1 MNWIELPN
9 NELLKFLKDI
19 WYLKYTKL
27 IGKLVKRGDLM
38 FFTDIRSHE
47 FRKIEYPDN
56 QYNREINI
64 LFTPENNSVLNLDVY
79 YEFYFGI
86 RDVEKRILKNRLS
99 IFYVLKKNVIEIK
112 PKAFIETRNKVYTG
126 INVELADTIR
136 KAIKTLTS
144 DINREP
150 ETFIYELLQNADD
163 YPLEKNSVEIK
174 FTITS
179 NYLLLSHNGQPF
191 NFQNVYAL
199 TGISQGDKR
208 ENKETIGFKGVGF
221 KSIFKDSKFAIIKS
235 GGFEFKFDESCFP
248 RDAKRPWQIIP
259 IWVENYDSEL
269 LNEQDFIN
277 GNVAIAIKPI
287 EGDEKLRTIEKS
299 YKNILSKVFRDDRIL
314 IFLRRI
320 EKVIIKDSL
329 DTEYNIE
336 INKNKE
342 KWFISNGLKN
352 VVVQDSIRQWINK
365 KIEDEEITIPEKFK
379 DIGETKITFAVE
391 RSGDILTGTNDSKI
405 YTYLPTEIDFG
416 FKFLINGD
424 FIPDGSR
431 TELHDNEWNNYL
443 AKLTGVKFV
452 EWLYILG
459 NNTWVDFKG
468 NKKQFDRNYID
479 LIPDF
484 NDPKALASGKNQFF
498 LDSFKEGFESAI
510 IGSEAIKFIPI
521 KSGDLE
527 FLSNIL
533 IDETGLAELLGD
545 EFSQLTGISEKLID
559 SNVGEGVEKI
569 KDLIKQNDVGVIYD
583 KDRLKDDIQTKLQD
597 WLKKPSNNFKFIQ
610 YINSSDVLKG
620 LLKSEEIILSE
631 SLLLQKASAL
641 YFEVPKEITFLAVDK
656 VNSEVLTL
664 LTDSKINLSLTEFEP
679 VDFFK
684 NNIFSKQENINASL
698 ADETNLLN
706 FWKFIFD
713 NWTLFE
719 ADTAIKD
726 SFKHF
731 VVLCKPK
738 TENELSKKVISSA
751 YLSNEFNSTNDIEI
765 VVKDIS
771 PDEVFISDK
780 YIDKK
785 REAEKWR
792 KIFKQAGAIT
802 DLQKVIEVLLP
813 KLPIIESAKHLE
825 IAKQIFKFWKDPA
838 NKLTDAQIV
847 LIKTNLNI
855 KCIDKK
861 FRKSTDCIISDHY
874 NNNQLIAS
882 WLPNLELANQVAQ
895 EYAPRTNQVAEW
907 KNFFE
912 IIGCVE
918 LTDKQNVFDAKINFI
933 IASQDTLKDNHF
945 EILKS
950 ISDLFKLNKENG
962 LIFDFEKTLSQIK
975 LQTNNDQ
982 LHLPVSIHLSSSY
995 KPKLNLENDD
1005 IINSKLLFLNEK
1017 YLPNEIEKFFFI
1029 KLGVKN
1035 NFSFNNIEI
1044 VSFENFENL
1053 SIKDKLF
1060 NSENFNVK
1068 KNTLLS
1074 RGYNIKSIEAY
1085 TKFKNHVQCYFLSVP
1100 VIQKYNSLFFDEVVK
1115 LNDKFFNHTELI
1127 NNQSSC
1133 GSCHNELINFIREN
1147 ETIENKLGV
1156 FVKPSML
1163 FSSKLEKYI
1172 DDKSLI
1178 PKNNLLCTE
1187 FKSEKSI
1194 AEIIGIY
1201 QELSI
1206 ELCLY
1211 LLSNPSVELT
1221 FKEIQELNV
1230 VKILSN
1236 YRPKEEGDTKIFML
1250 NKIAEWKSIN
1260 ELLISN
1266 DEKIKIEPSQQLHED
1281 FLCLADN
1288 FGVQELSERSLILI
1302 TKPEKPLI
1310 SYEINEFFEKKA
1322 KYIAFKIDPLNFEV
1336 LETEIIERIVSIK
1349 FYEAEFISKVFPEY
1363 NPIYNVEL
1371 DFSFEEE
1378 EKIIFY
1384 KDNWKTNIQVI
1395 EFLFNQIKSEKVEY
1409 AWFKNIISWDDKK
1422 IIETLINISDSV
1434 PNDWM
1439 NIDSKEG
1446 EDEEEAE
1453 FLKFYREGL
1462 TRAKAHWRS
1471 LANHGESFNDYFLK
1485 TFTDVLQSNKSLK
1498 LGTQIS
1504 NDLSKKD
1511 QKEANREAKVI
1522 VKEKLESEG
1531 FEFTNS
1537 IDEFSTINGVK
1548 KEGIEYPLVVKSY
1561 KNQDEPLKIGANEWI
1576 QLMHPNSMFW
1586 VYFGNDKIACL
1597 KLNELLRKQDNLTIS
1612 FSTENLDVENRLE
1625 KFAELLR
1632 YFGDVHF
1639 DFHSVKPNNYS
1650 TATVMGSYQ
1659 FTERKTEEDLS
1670 RDDQELL

>member
-1 MNWIELPN
+1 MPGYWNFKIDSEVEFEITSQLSISNLSFIGRYIKQPNGIVLFDNIRLPN
-9 NELLKFLKDI
+9 FSPLPKIKSNVDD
-19 WYLKYTKL
+19 KL
-27 IGKLVKRGDLM
+27 INTKVLIVRNDLINSSYYH
-38 FFTDIRSHE
+38 FIFQVENESLIFEYKPDVQEFTNSIYERFDKADSANNNDIS
-47 FRKIEYPDN
+47 KALNTITY
-56 QYNREINI
+56 QIN
-64 LFTPENNSVLNLDVY
+64 
-79 YEFYFGI
+79 
-86 RDVEKRILKNRLS
+86 
-99 IFYVLKKNVIEIK
+99 KK
-112 PKAFIETRNKVYTG
+112 
-126 INVELADTIR
+126 
-136 KAIKTLTS
+136 
-144 DINREP
+144 P
-150 ETFIYELLQNADD
+150 ETFIYELIQNADD
-163 YPLEKNSVEIK
+163 NAGDRDVNVN
-174 FTITS
+174 FFITDK
-179 NYLLLSHNGQPF
+179 YLLVSHNGAPF
-191 NFQNVYAL
+191 RFNNVFA
-199 TGISQGDKR
+199 ICSVNAEDKS
-208 ENKETIGFKGVGF
+208 EDIDKIGFKGIGF
-221 KSIFKDSKFAIIKS
+221 KSVFKDNDWVFIKS
-235 GGFEFKFDESCFP
+235 GGYNFRFDQTKYSVE
-248 RDAKRPWQIIP
+248 KPWQLMP
-259 IWVENYDSEL
+259 IWTPIDEELEISLRNNERFLSENVSIALRPND
-269 LNEQDFIN
+269 N
-277 GNVAIAIKPI
+277 NV
-287 EGDEKLRTIEKS
+287 KL
-299 YKNILSKVFRDDRIL
+299 LSKYSKTLELFNDDRIL
-314 IFLRRI
+314 LFLKKVRQVHVSLQNKEKIHCRKNIAIWDIKDYTVNVKDDIKFWLNEQIRNNNQEVPSKYQDIQRFKISYAYRI
-320 EKVIIKDSL
+320 EKNKVIPLVDSTL
-329 DTEYNIE
+329 FN
-336 INKNKE
+336 
-342 KWFISNGLKN
+342 
-352 VVVQDSIRQWINK
+352 
-365 KIEDEEITIPEKFK
+365 
-379 DIGETKITFAVE
+379 
-391 RSGDILTGTNDSKI
+391 
-405 YTYLPTEIDFG
+405 YLPLSISLG
-416 FKFLINGD
+416 FPFLVNSD
-424 FIPDGSR
+424 FIPEGDR
-431 TELHDNEWNNYL
+431 EELYLNVWNEFLMIEIGKYLPVFISDLVGKKVDCFNLLPDLKVENLNNS
-443 AKLTGVKFV
+443 KWGQ
-452 EWLYILG
+452 LYK
-459 NNTWVDFKG
+459 WFS
-468 NKKQFDRNYID
+468 Q
-479 LIPDF
+479 
-484 NDPKALASGKNQFF
+484 
-498 LDSFKEGFESAI
+498 GFEESLIGQNAI
-510 IGSEAIKFIPI
+510 AFIPTQC
-521 KSGDLE
+521 GTLE
-527 FLSNIL
+527 TISNIL
-533 IDETGLAELLGD
+533 IDETGLADLLGED
-545 EFSQLTGISEKLID
+545 FFKLTGIKAKLIN
-559 SNVGEGVEKI
+559 SEVGEGIEKI
-569 KDLIKQNDVGVIYD
+569 KAILSEDDQGVYTIEKLKVDIKSKFG
-583 KDRLKDDIQTKLQD
+583 D
-597 WLKKPSNNFKFIQ
+597 WLKIPQNNFKIIHHF
-610 YINSSDVLKG
+610 YASKNLKG
-620 LLKSEEIILSE
+620 LLETEAIILTTKNILGMASDVYE
-631 SLLLQKASAL
+631 SGPDLVDLIDFKRVNDDLL
-641 YFEVPKEITFLAVDK
+641 I
-656 VNSEVLTL
+656 L
-664 LTDSKINLSLTEFEP
+664 LTINNISLNLKVFNP
-679 VDFFK
+679 VDFY
-684 NNIFSKQENINASL
+684 NENIWGKHDSINKKL
-698 ADETNLLN
+698 DNEIDLLN
-706 FWKFIFD
+706 FWNFIYDYWNEFGEVEGIKVSIK
-713 NWTLFE
+713 LFK
-719 ADTAIKD
+719 I
-726 SFKHF
+726 
-731 VVLCKPK
+731 LCKSLNNESLYSNVITTVYLSAGFN
-738 TENELSKKVISSA
+738 TENEIESVI
-751 YLSNEFNSTNDIEI
+751 TEI
-765 VVKDIS
+765 GIQDAK
-771 PDEVFISDK
+771 FISEK
-780 YIDKK
+780 YISEQ
-785 REAEKWR
+785 RNAAIWYR
-792 KIFKQAGAIT
+792 VFKQAQAIT

-813 KLPIIESAKHLE
+813 RLSKIETEKHFQ
-825 IAKQIFKFWKDPA
+825 IAKQIFKFWKVPT
-838 NKLTDAQIV
+838 NKLTDIQIGI
-847 LIKTNLNI
+847 IKTDLKI
-855 KCIDKK
+855 KTADNA
-861 FRKSTDCIISDHY
+861 FRKTNDCIISDHF
-874 NNNQLIAS
+874 NNNQLISS
-882 WLPNLELANQVAQ
+882 WLPDIELVNQVAQ
-895 EYAPRTNQVAEW
+895 EYAPKTNQVAEW

-1531 FEFTNS
+1531 FEFTNG